1 MLRRGERWYRPG
13 DAQGAVPS
21 CTPWLPTAAAAAAV
35 VVVGLK
41 RGTRTLGAG
50 REYNESGAR

>member
-13 DAQGAVPS
+13 DARGAVPS
-21 CTPWLPTAAAAAAV
+21 CTPWLPTAAAAA
-35 VVVGLK
+35 VVGLK

-50 REYNESGAR
+50 REYNGSGAR